1 MNNRSEQVKTFL
13 TSIATMNVWV
23 VGDGMLDHYIWG
35 NVHRISPEAPVPVVA
50 IEKDTYRLGGACN
63 VALNLQKLGA
73 SVRFFGPIGADD
85 AGQMMQ
91 QLLTDNHIHYP
102 STDASSTASTIVK
115 TRVIARNQQLFRL
128 DREKVFTPDQV
139 RYLEHQIEQG
149 LATEQVTAVIV
160 SDYAK
165 GSVTQ
170 SLLNKLGE
178 LKQKYGFFLAIDPK
192 PGHGLNYSGA
202 DLLKPNQAEA
212 RQLAKLEA
220 SDAPLTA
227 IAQAI
232 LHTHR
237 VRYLA
242 VTLGEDGLAIIHES
256 GKMDIIPTVTKEV
269 FDVSG
274 AGDTA
279 LVALTAAFCAK
290 ATPEEAGW
298 FANLLSGLVIKKVG
312 TASTTPEEILN
323 AASKA

>member
-1 MNNRSEQVKTFL
+1 MNNRSEQIKAFL
-13 TSIATMNVWV
+13 DSIAAMNVWV

-35 NVHRISPEAPVPVVA
+35 NVHRISPEAPVPVIA
-50 IEKDTYRLGGACN
+50 IDKDTYRLGGACN
-63 VALNLQKLGA
+63 VALNLKKLGA

-85 AGQMMQ
+85 AGRIMQ
-91 QLLTDNHIHYP
+91 QLLTDDHIHYP
-102 STDASSTASTIVK
+102 STDESSTVSTIVK

-128 DREKVFTPDQV
+128 DREKLFTQDQV
-139 RYLEHQIEQG
+139 CCLEHQIEQG
-149 LATEQVTAVIV
+149 LATENVTAVIV

-170 SLLNKLGE
+170 SLLNKLCE
-178 LKQKYGFFLAIDPK
+178 LKQKYGFFLAVDPK
-192 PGHGLNYSGA
+192 PGRGLNYSGA
-202 DLLKPNQAEA
+202 DLLKPNYVEA
-212 RQLAKLEA
+212 RQLAKLET
-220 SDAPLTA
+220 SDASLTE

-237 VRYLA
+237 VRYLT

-256 GKMDIIPTVTKEV
+256 GKVDIIPTITKEV

-279 LVALTAAFCAK
+279 LVALTAALCAK
-290 ATPEEAGW
+290 ATPEKAGW